1 MKTPGWLLSIAL
13 LAACQSNP
21 PKPSEVT
28 IPVSVATAQ
37 KKDMPVRISAVGIVQ
52 PLQSVAIRPL
62 VAGQLTRVW
71 FREGDAVHRGQLLF
85 SIDPHPYQAALRQA
99 QAIFARDEALLRNA
113 EAERVRYAS
122 LGGIVSREQYDAI
135 DAAAE
140 AARAVVAADR
150 AAVDH
155 ARQQLSYCEIR
166 SPLGGQT
173 GSLQVHTGNVVQA
186 NDVTP
191 IVVIN
196 QVSPISVQF
205 SLPEGQLAAIRVA
218 GNGVVVTA
226 LPQGGSATDSQTQT
240 GRLSFVDNTVD
251 AMTGTIALKA
261 SFANDRGVLWPGQYV
276 NATMTVADRP
286 QAVVVPAQAV
296 QTGQSGQFVYVVK
309 SDNGVELRP
318 VSVAQQVEQVAIV
331 DRGVAAGEMV
341 VTDGQMNLTAKS
353 KVSIRGSR

>member
-1 MKTPGWLLSIAL
+1 
-13 LAACQSNP
+13 
-21 PKPSEVT
+21 VT
-28 IPVSVATAQ
+28 IPVTVATAQ

-52 PLQSVAIRPL
+52 PLQSVAIRAL

-99 QAIFARDEALLRNA
+99 QAILARDEALLRNA

-122 LGGIVSREQYDAI
+122 LGGLVSREQYDAI

-150 AAVDH
+150 AAVDD

-166 SPLGGQT
+166 SPLDGHT
-173 GSLQVHTGNVVQA
+173 GSLQVHTGNVVKA

-218 GNGVVVTA
+218 GDGVPVTA
-226 LPQGGSATDSQTQT
+226 LPQGGSATEN

-261 SFANDRGVLWPGQYV
+261 SFTNDHGVLWPGQYV

-309 SDNGVELRP
+309 SDNAVELRP
-318 VSVAQQVEQVAIV
+318 VSVTQQVEQVAIV
-331 DRGVAAGEMV
+331 DRGVAAGETV

-353 KVSIRGSR
+353 KVSIRRSR

>member
-1 MKTPGWLLSIAL
+1 MKTTIWLLSIAV
-13 LAACQSNP
+13 LAACQANP
-21 PKPSEVT
+21 PKPSAVT
-28 IPVSVATAQ
+28 IPVTVATAQ

-99 QAIFARDEALLRNA
+99 QAILARDEALLRNA

-122 LGGIVSREQYDAI
+122 LGGVVSREQYDAV

-150 AAVDH
+150 AAVDD

-166 SPLGGQT
+166 SPLDGHT
-173 GSLQVHTGNVVQA
+173 GSLQVRTGNVVKA

-191 IVVIN
+191 VVVIN

-218 GNGVVVTA
+218 GDGVLVTA
-226 LPQGGSATDSQTQT
+226 LPQGGTATEN

-286 QAVVVPAQAV
+286 TAVVVPAQAV
-296 QTGQSGQFVYVVK
+296 QTGQSGQFVYVVR

-318 VSVAQQVEQVAIV
+318 VSIAQQVEEDAIV
-331 DRGVAAGEMV
+331 DRGVAAGETV

-353 KVSIRGSR
+353 KVSIKGSR

>member
-1 MKTPGWLLSIAL
+1 
-13 LAACQSNP
+13 
-21 PKPSEVT
+21 VT
-28 IPVSVATAQ
+28 IPVTVATAQ

-52 PLQSVAIRPL
+52 PLQSVAIRAL

-99 QAIFARDEALLRNA
+99 QAILARDEALLRNA

-122 LGGIVSREQYDAI
+122 LGGLVSREQYDAI

-150 AAVDH
+150 AAVDD

-166 SPLGGQT
+166 SPLDGHT
-173 GSLQVHTGNVVQA
+173 GSLQVHTGNVVKA

-205 SLPEGQLAAIRVA
+205 SLPEGQLAAIRMA
-218 GNGVVVTA
+218 GDGVLVTA
-226 LPQGGSATDSQTQT
+226 LPQGGSATEN

-261 SFANDRGVLWPGQYV
+261 SFTNDHGVLWPGQYV

-318 VSVAQQVEQVAIV
+318 VSVTQQVEQVAIV
-331 DRGVAAGEMV
+331 DRGVAAGETV

-353 KVSIRGSR
+353 KVSIRRSR

>member
-1 MKTPGWLLSIAL
+1 MKTTVWFLSIAL

-21 PKPSEVT
+21 PKPSAVT
-28 IPVSVATAQ
+28 IPVTVATAQ
-37 KKDMPVRISAVGIVQ
+37 KKDMPVQISAVGIVQ

-85 SIDPHPYQAALRQA
+85 SIDPRPYQAALRQA
-99 QAIFARDEALLRNA
+99 QAILARDEALLRNA

-122 LGGIVSREQYDAI
+122 LGGLVSREQYDAI

-150 AAVDH
+150 AAVDD
-155 ARQQLSYCEIR
+155 ARQQLSYCDIR
-166 SPLGGQT
+166 SPLDGHT
-173 GSLQVHTGNVVQA
+173 GSLQVHTGNVVKA

-191 IVVIN
+191 VVVIN

-218 GNGVVVTA
+218 GDGVLVTA
-226 LPQGGSATDSQTQT
+226 LPQGGTATEN
-240 GRLSFVDNTVD
+240 GRLSFIDNTVD

-296 QTGQSGQFVYVVK
+296 QTGQSGQFVYVVR

-331 DRGVAAGEMV
+331 DRGVAAGETV

-353 KVSIRGSR
+353 KVSIRRSR

>member
-1 MKTPGWLLSIAL
+1 MKTTVCLLSIAV
-13 LAACQSNP
+13 LAACQSTP
-21 PKPSEVT
+21 PKPSAVT
-28 IPVSVATAQ
+28 IPVTVATAQ

-52 PLQSVAIRPL
+52 PLQSVAIRAL

-99 QAIFARDEALLRNA
+99 QAILARDEALLRNA

-122 LGGIVSREQYDAI
+122 LGGLVSREQYDAI

-150 AAVDH
+150 AAVDD
-155 ARQQLSYCEIR
+155 ARHQLSYCEIR
-166 SPLGGQT
+166 SPLDGHT
-173 GSLQVHTGNVVQA
+173 GSLQVHTGNVVKA

-218 GNGVVVTA
+218 GDGVPVTA
-226 LPQGGSATDSQTQT
+226 LPQGGSATEN

-261 SFANDRGVLWPGQYV
+261 SFTNDHGVLWPGQYV

-309 SDNGVELRP
+309 SDNAVELRP
-318 VSVAQQVEQVAIV
+318 VSVTQQVEQVAIV
-331 DRGVAAGEMV
+331 DRGVAAGETV

-353 KVSIRGSR
+353 KVSIRRSR

>member
-1 MKTPGWLLSIAL
+1 MVWLLPIAL

-21 PKPSEVT
+21 PKPSAVT
-28 IPVSVATAQ
+28 IPVTVATAQ

-85 SIDPHPYQAALRQA
+85 SIDPRPYEAALRQA
-99 QAIFARDEALLRNA
+99 QAILARDEALLRNA

-122 LGGIVSREQYDAI
+122 LGGLVSREQYDAI

-150 AAVDH
+150 AAVDD

-166 SPLGGQT
+166 SPLDGHT
-173 GSLQVHTGNVVQA
+173 GSLQFHTGNVLKA

-191 IVVIN
+191 VVVIN

-218 GNGVVVTA
+218 GDGVLVTA
-226 LPQGGSATDSQTQT
+226 LPQGGTATEN
-240 GRLSFVDNTVD
+240 GRLSFIDNTVD

-296 QTGQSGQFVYVVK
+296 QTGQSGQFVYVVR

-331 DRGVAAGEMV
+331 DRGVAAGETV

-353 KVSIRGSR
+353 KVSIRRSR

>member
-1 MKTPGWLLSIAL
+1 MVWLLPIAL

-21 PKPSEVT
+21 PKPSAVT
-28 IPVSVATAQ
+28 IPVTVATAQ
-37 KKDMPVRISAVGIVQ
+37 KKDMPVQISAVGIVQ

-85 SIDPHPYQAALRQA
+85 SIDPRPYEAALRQA
-99 QAIFARDEALLRNA
+99 QAILARDEALLRNA

-122 LGGIVSREQYDAI
+122 LGGLVSREQYDAI

-150 AAVDH
+150 AAVDD

-166 SPLGGQT
+166 SPLDGHT
-173 GSLQVHTGNVVQA
+173 GSLQVHTGNVLKA

-191 IVVIN
+191 VVVIN

-218 GNGVVVTA
+218 GDGVLVTA
-226 LPQGGSATDSQTQT
+226 LPQGGTATEN

-296 QTGQSGQFVYVVK
+296 QTGQSGQFVYVVR

-318 VSVAQQVEQVAIV
+318 VTVAQQVEQVAIV
-331 DRGVAAGEMV
+331 DRGVAAGETV

-353 KVSIRGSR
+353 KVSIRRSR

>member
-1 MKTPGWLLSIAL
+1 MKTMVWLLPIAL

-21 PKPSEVT
+21 PKPSAVT
-28 IPVSVATAQ
+28 IPVTVATAQ

-85 SIDPHPYQAALRQA
+85 SIDPRPYEAALRQA
-99 QAIFARDEALLRNA
+99 QAILARDEALLRNA

-122 LGGIVSREQYDAI
+122 LGGLVSREQYDAI

-150 AAVDH
+150 AAVDD

-166 SPLGGQT
+166 SPLDGHT
-173 GSLQVHTGNVVQA
+173 GSLQVHTGNVLKA

-191 IVVIN
+191 VVVIN

-218 GNGVVVTA
+218 GDGVLVTA
-226 LPQGGSATDSQTQT
+226 LPQGGTATEN
-240 GRLSFVDNTVD
+240 GRLSFIDNTVD

-296 QTGQSGQFVYVVK
+296 QTGQSGQFVYVVR

-318 VSVAQQVEQVAIV
+318 VTVAQQVEQVAIV
-331 DRGVAAGEMV
+331 DRGVAAGETV

-353 KVSIRGSR
+353 KVSIRRSR